1 MLIATVISLAYSLR
15 FTSKVFLGQ
24 PKSEEGEVT
33 EEGREEKTT
42 FEVSNYMK
50 LSFAILVVLII
61 LVGIYPTFFLNLIQ
75 TAGIG

>member
-1 MLIATVISLAYSLR
+1 MLR
-15 FTSKVFLGQ
+15 FTSNIFFGQ
-24 PKSEEGEVT
+24 PKGEEVDVIEEGA
-33 EEGREEKTT
+33 EEKKT

-75 TAGIG
+75 TVRIG